1 MEDKKYYV
9 ENSHGVKIDMDIA
22 MSLMD
27 DELREY
33 VAYQLSLSSDQ
44 EFFDVYAEEHKK
56 KIRGGMGTCKEVP
69 MLLI

>member
-9 ENSHGVKIDMDIA
+9 ENNHGVKIDMDIA

-33 VAYQLSLSSDQ
+33 VA
-44 EFFDVYAEEHKK
+44 
-56 KIRGGMGTCKEVP
+56 
-69 MLLI
+69 

>member
-9 ENSHGVKIDMDIA
+9 ENNHGVKIDMDVA

-27 DELREY
+27 DDLREH

-56 KIRGGMGTCKEVP
+56 RFGEEWDFTSVSGC
-69 MLLI
+69 